1 MNKWKKILIVSIAVI
16 SMIVNI
22 GFSVFYVFQYS
33 SRVVRRVMS
42 DMGGYD
48 HDFDEPNII
57 DDGYEEETAEED
69 FLRID
74 REMQAVADYLYT
86 DGMLA
91 GIEASD
97 GIDTTFTP
105 MMDTKG
111 WPYAVVYREKAE
123 FDGGVKGYKVQKITY
138 DYMKNYEG
146 QDEFVYEEEYCDEN
160 GNKVMDTQILGFFLV
175 DHVTLDVTDEH
186 TTQWH

>member
-105 MMDTKG
+105 MMDAKG
-111 WPYAVVYREKAE
+111 WP
-123 FDGGVKGYKVQKITY
+123 
-138 DYMKNYEG
+138 MP
-146 QDEFVYEEEYCDEN
+146 
-160 GNKVMDTQILGFFLV
+160 
-175 DHVTLDVTDEH
+175 
-186 TTQWH
+186 

>member
-1 MNKWKKILIVSIAVI
+1 
-16 SMIVNI
+16 
-22 GFSVFYVFQYS
+22 
-33 SRVVRRVMS
+33 MS

-105 MMDTKG
+105 MMDAKG